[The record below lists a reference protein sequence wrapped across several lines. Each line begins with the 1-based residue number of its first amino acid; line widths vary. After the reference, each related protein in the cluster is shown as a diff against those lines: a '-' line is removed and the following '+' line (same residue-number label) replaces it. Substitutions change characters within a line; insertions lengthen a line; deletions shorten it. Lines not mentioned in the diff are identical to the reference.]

1 MLHYNF
7 PSFSVGETGPNRG
20 PGRREIGHGALA
32 ERALAPVIPRDDV
45 FPYTIRIVSEIL
57 ESNGSSSMASVC
69 GGSLCL
75 MDAGVPIVAPVAGI
89 AMGLVSDG
97 TRTAVLT
104 DIQGVEDHLGDMDFK
119 VTGTRQGVTA
129 LQMDN
134 KIGGLSKAVL
144 EQALDQAREA
154 RLSILGKMEAAIAS
168 PRSDLSP
175 YAPRIIVVKI
185 PVDKIGEVI
194 GPGGRMIKK
203 ITDETGCQIDVSDD
217 GTVKVAS
224 RDKEAGERA
233 AGIVRAITTDPE
245 VGRAYKG
252 IVKRIVNFGAFVE
265 ILPGRDGLV
274 HISELAPHRVATVE
288 EILREGD
295 EVVVKVI
302 GVDDQGKI
310 RLSRKAVLAET
321 ADAPV

>member
-1 MLHYNF
+1 
-7 PSFSVGETGPNRG
+7 
-20 PGRREIGHGALA
+20 
-32 ERALAPVIPRDDV
+32 
-45 FPYTIRIVSEIL
+45 
-57 ESNGSSSMASVC
+57 
-69 GGSLCL
+69 
-75 MDAGVPIVAPVAGI
+75 
-89 AMGLVSDG
+89 
-97 TRTAVLT
+97 
-104 DIQGVEDHLGDMDFK
+104 
-119 VTGTRQGVTA
+119 
-129 LQMDN
+129 
-134 KIGGLSKAVL
+134 
-144 EQALDQAREA
+144 
-154 RLSILGKMEAAIAS
+154 
-168 PRSDLSP
+168 
-175 YAPRIIVVKI
+175 VVKI